1 MYFSPLFC
9 SLGVFSLIS
18 LSHEE
23 SAESANKYVWR
34 VSLWVESERQTP
46 PSEVFL
52 PFFRVEYMKVRKVSI
67 VVLVLTLFIIPVI
80 IPPAHS
86 SINTSTTYATAYVG
100 ETSISSEPFILDV
113 ANLPW
118 LNPQGSNIRFFE
130 YSNLTGQLYA
140 YEQLFSKT
148 TWTVNTVES
157 TGWETLPYWQNGQ
170 LVFNCPSAPHGG
182 QYIAWR
188 YTPSS
193 NTFNVTIHIT
203 SWPSG
208 INNPYSPGIAIYSPT
223 VGDQP
228 TDIGTSGFLAL
239 LVTFNGQIWYHETNG
254 NWVELSVV
262 YPTPSTAYPFTF
274 TVTFTE
280 NSAGNVTVSTVYIN
294 STAYTVN
301 VNTPFPWSQIGYVGI
316 RGDIDNLFYVSYFA
330 VSPSPFVNSVE
341 STDWKTLP
349 YWQNGE
355 LVINGTGASAGGQ
368 YIAWRFTPSSN
379 TFNVTIHITSW
390 PSGISGGTYPGIE
403 IFSPNV
409 GNQPYAQASGFLA
422 LLVTFNGNIWY
433 HGISGISGCDL
444 LKSSAYPTPS
454 TAYPFTFTVTF
465 TENSAG
471 NVTVSTVYINS
482 TAHTVNLNTPFP
494 WSQIGYIGI
503 TSCYDLFYV
512 SYFAVSPSPF
522 VNSVE
527 STGWETLPYWQNGQ
541 LVFNCPSAPHGG
553 QYIGWRYTPVGNII
567 NATIHITSFSSGSQ
581 YSPGIA
587 IYSPTVGDQPTDI
600 GTSGFLALLV
610 TFNGQIWYHETN
622 GNWVELSVVY
632 PTPSTA
638 YPFTFT
644 VTFTENSAGNVT
656 VSTVYINSTAYT
668 VNVNTPFPWSQIG
681 YIGITSCYDLF
692 YVSYFAVS
700 PSPFV
705 NSVESTDWKTL
716 PYWQNGQLVFNVTG
730 ASGSQYIAWRYTP
743 VGNTINVTIHIT
755 SFPSGI
761 PSGDNPG
768 IEIFSPNVGDQPYD
782 EVSGFLSLLVAFN
795 GNIWYHGL
803 NGFVLLKSSA
813 FPTPSTAYP
822 FTFTVTFT
830 ENSAGN
836 VTVSTV
842 YINSTAYTVNVNTPF
857 PWSQIGYI
865 GIRGD
870 PSNLFYVSYFS
881 TTQQLYAYELVTNP
895 YTNTPYTGTVYMA
908 IFPYPISYD
917 VYVSQAPIV
926 YSQATLPLVTV
937 SSPSQVTTQYP
948 IISTS
953 TYMVIPSI
961 GAYSGNTP
969 LFLYPQMA
977 VSEGIVPVIPMV
989 ESTSWKTLPYW
1000 QNGQLV
1006 LDVAAACSSQYV
1018 AWRYTPSSN
1027 TMNVTIHITSY
1038 PSGIQYNPGIS
1049 IYSPN
1054 IGDQPYDYASG
1065 FLALLVTFS
1074 GNIWYHGT
1082 NANWVELRSS
1092 AYPTP
1097 STAYPFTFTVTFTEN
1112 SAGNVTISTVYINS
1126 TAYTLNVNTPFPW
1139 SQIGYVAIRVD
1150 TQNLFY
1156 VSYFSIS
1163 QGSSPFVLVS
1173 PSYAQGFVGSQYA
1186 YPYFMNTTT
1195 VLVNNTAV
1203 PKGLSVFSGYMPGAN
1218 TVFSTFLYMNTTPQ
1232 SPVLV
1237 LMPAPYVSFN
1247 ALSNGFSITADAQI
1261 LSLYGYP
1268 ATYTN
1273 PSFTYT
1279 PPGIIGMSG
1288 TNTFTFKGA
1297 QTQLSASTTPPSSTT
1312 PTPPSSSSSS
1322 SSSSSISTSPNTI
1335 QVVLNGSVYV
1345 HVPLLFHPALSTPNG
1360 SVLFSTSVN
1369 STGVYISSYVTSAIT
1384 TPLNV
1389 TIEYTNGTVIKSF
1402 TIEPGQTFQVPLVN
1416 GDENVIIS
1424 YGNHTVTIPISANNV
1439 NVLSL
1444 RNAISAV
1451 LPPIYAL
1458 PLFLLFAGSFFISLA
1473 VRSVPKFAG
1482 MGSIIYIFFVA
1493 PFLIVIGIPTSVV
1506 YGTVVGALIIIII
1519 GLWASRSQD

>member
-1 MYFSPLFC
+1 M
-9 SLGVFSLIS
+9 FSLIS

-527 STGWETLPYWQNGQ
+527 ST
-541 LVFNCPSAPHGG
+541 
-553 QYIGWRYTPVGNII
+553 
-567 NATIHITSFSSGSQ
+567 
-581 YSPGIA
+581 
-587 IYSPTVGDQPTDI
+587 
-600 GTSGFLALLV
+600 
-610 TFNGQIWYHETN
+610 
-622 GNWVELSVVY
+622 
-632 PTPSTA
+632 
-638 YPFTFT
+638 
-644 VTFTENSAGNVT
+644 
-656 VSTVYINSTAYT
+656 
-668 VNVNTPFPWSQIG
+668 
-681 YIGITSCYDLF
+681 
-692 YVSYFAVS
+692 
-700 PSPFV
+700 
-705 NSVESTDWKTL
+705 DWKTL

-842 YINSTAYTVNVNTPF
+842 YINSTAYTLNFNTPF